1 MVFLVQ
7 QPIRHESQI
16 GIPNYQ
22 YRLEVTGEHGEIVVQ
37 EEQSQQLQLS
47 YKGSVIFNLKCFYQ
61 CPGNGTYHCF
71 RGFRFTL

>member
-37 EEQSQQLQLS
+37 EEPTATVEL
-47 YKGSVIFNLKCFYQ
+47 
-61 CPGNGTYHCF
+61 
-71 RGFRFTL
+71 